1 MKMLNTASL
10 ETKIR
15 EDYMNWLLIIVF
27 LILLGNAIIGMRVGF
42 IKTVF
47 SLVSLIL
54 SLILTM
60 WISPMVKSYMMDNEK
75 FYNGMVAKVEK
86 LLPFGEDEVLEEE
99 QSEAI
104 EELSVP
110 KSIKE
115 GLLKN
120 NTVESYKDMAI
131 TGFKQYVSQYLTRV
145 IINSLSFV
153 VTFIVIIL
161 LLWVI
166 FMALDL
172 ISKLPLLNQVNKTA
186 GLLAGLVHGLILVWL
201 FFVVLTIFG
210 GTAFGQSVL
219 KLVGEN
225 EVLSIIYNNNF
236 LLKFVTGAI
245 KVLF

>member
-1 MKMLNTASL
+1 
-10 ETKIR
+10 
-15 EDYMNWLLIIVF
+15 MNWLLIVVL

-54 SLILTM
+54 ALILTL
-60 WISPMVKSYMMDNEK
+60 WISPMVKNYMMGNEK
-75 FYNGMVAKVEK
+75 FYNSVANKVEK
-86 LLPFGEDEVLEEE
+86 LLPFGEEEIMEEE
-99 QSEAI
+99 QPEAI
-104 EELSVP
+104 EGLSVP

-120 NTVESYKDMAI
+120 NTVENYKDMAI
-131 TGFKQYVSQYLTRV
+131 TGFKQYVSRYLTGV
-145 IINSLSFV
+145 IINSLSFIA
-153 VTFIVIIL
+153 TFIAILL

-201 FFVVLTIFG
+201 FFILLNVFG

-219 KLVGEN
+219 ELVGEN
-225 EVLSIIYNNNF
+225 EVLSIIYNNNI
-236 LLKFVTGAI
+236 LLKFITGATKI
-245 KVLF
+245 LF

>member
-1 MKMLNTASL
+1 
-10 ETKIR
+10 
-15 EDYMNWLLIIVF
+15 MNWLLVVVL
-27 LILLGNAIIGMRVGF
+27 LILLGNAIIGMKVGF

-54 SLILTM
+54 ALILTI
-60 WISPMVKSYMMDNEK
+60 WISPMVKNYMMGNEK
-75 FYNGMVAKVEK
+75 FYNGIATKVEK
-86 LLPFGEDEVLEEE
+86 LLPFGEEEIIEEE
-99 QSEAI
+99 QPEAI
-104 EELSVP
+104 EGLSVP

-120 NTVESYKDMAI
+120 NTVENYKEMAI
-131 TGFKQYVSQYLTRV
+131 TGFKQYVSQYLTGV
-145 IINSLSFV
+145 IINSLSFIA
-153 VTFIVIIL
+153 TFIAILL

-186 GLLAGLVHGLILVWL
+186 GLLAGLLHGLLLVWL
-201 FFVVLTIFG
+201 FFILLNVFG

-225 EVLSIIYNNNF
+225 EVLSIIYNNNV
-236 LLKFVTGAI
+236 LLKFITGAT
-245 KVLF
+245 KLLF

>member
-1 MKMLNTASL
+1 
-10 ETKIR
+10 
-15 EDYMNWLLIIVF
+15 MNWLLVVVLI
-27 LILLGNAIIGMRVGF
+27 ILLGNAIIGMKVGF

-54 SLILTM
+54 ALILTI
-60 WISPMVKSYMMDNEK
+60 WISPMVKNYMMNNEK
-75 FYNGMVAKVEK
+75 FYNGIATKVEK
-86 LLPFGEDEVLEEE
+86 LLPFGEEEIIEEE
-99 QSEAI
+99 QPEAI

-120 NTVESYKDMAI
+120 NTVESYKEMAI
-131 TGFKQYVSQYLTRV
+131 TSFKQYVSRYLTGV
-145 IINSLSFV
+145 IINSLSFIT
-153 VTFIVIIL
+153 TFIAIQL

-201 FFVVLTIFG
+201 FFILMNVFG
-210 GTAFGQSVL
+210 GTAFGHSVM

-225 EVLSIIYNNNF
+225 EVLSIIYNNNI
-236 LLKFVTGAI
+236 LLKFITGATKI
-245 KVLF
+245 IF

>member
-1 MKMLNTASL
+1 
-10 ETKIR
+10 
-15 EDYMNWLLIIVF
+15 MNWLLIVVL

-54 SLILTM
+54 ALILTL
-60 WISPMVKSYMMDNEK
+60 WISPMVKNYMMGNEK
-75 FYNGMVAKVEK
+75 FYNSIANKVEK
-86 LLPFGEDEVLEEE
+86 LLPFGEEEIMEEE
-99 QSEAI
+99 QPEAI
-104 EELSVP
+104 EGLSVP

-120 NTVESYKDMAI
+120 NTVENYKDMAI
-131 TGFKQYVSQYLTRV
+131 TGFKQYVSRYLTGV
-145 IINSLSFV
+145 IINSLSFIA
-153 VTFIVIIL
+153 TFIAILL

-201 FFVVLTIFG
+201 FFVLLNVFG

-219 KLVGEN
+219 ELVGEN
-225 EVLSIIYNNNF
+225 EVLSIIYNNNI
-236 LLKFVTGAI
+236 LLKFITGATKI
-245 KVLF
+245 LF

>member
-1 MKMLNTASL
+1 
-10 ETKIR
+10 
-15 EDYMNWLLIIVF
+15 MNWLLVVVL
-27 LILLGNAIIGMRVGF
+27 LILLGNAIIGMKVGF

-54 SLILTM
+54 ALILTI
-60 WISPMVKSYMMDNEK
+60 WISPMVKNYMINNEK
-75 FYNGMVAKVEK
+75 FYNGMVTKVEK
-86 LLPFGEDEVLEEE
+86 LLPFGDEEVIEEE
-99 QSEAI
+99 QPEAI
-104 EELSVP
+104 EGLSVP

-120 NTVESYKDMAI
+120 NTVESYKEMAI
-131 TGFKQYVSQYLTRV
+131 TGFKQYVSRYLTGV
-145 IINSLSFV
+145 IINSLSFIA
-153 VTFIVIIL
+153 TFIAILL

-201 FFVVLTIFG
+201 FFILLNVFG

-225 EVLSIIYNNNF
+225 EVLSLIYNNNV
-236 LLKFVTGAI
+236 LLKFITGATKI
-245 KVLF
+245 IF

>member
-1 MKMLNTASL
+1 
-10 ETKIR
+10 
-15 EDYMNWLLIIVF
+15 MNWLLIVVLI
-27 LILLGNAIIGMRVGF
+27 ILLGNAIIGMKVGF

-54 SLILTM
+54 ALILTI
-60 WISPMVKSYMMDNEK
+60 WISPMVKNYMMGNDK
-75 FYNGMVAKVEK
+75 FYNGIATKVEK
-86 LLPFGEDEVLEEE
+86 LLPFAEEEIIEEE
-99 QSEAI
+99 QPEAI

-115 GLLKN
+115 GLLEN
-120 NTVESYKDMAI
+120 NTVESYKEMAI
-131 TGFKQYVSQYLTRV
+131 TSFKQYVSHYLTGV
-145 IINSLSFV
+145 IINSLSFIT
-153 VTFIVIIL
+153 TFIAIQI

-201 FFVVLTIFG
+201 FFILMNVFG
-210 GTAFGQSVL
+210 GTAFGQSVM

-225 EVLSIIYNNNF
+225 EVLSIIYNNNI
-236 LLKFVTGAI
+236 LLKFITGATKI
-245 KVLF
+245 IF